1 MKIID
6 VSKYQGSINF
16 KKVKA
21 SGIDGVII
29 KAGYGRGNI
38 EPTFKK
44 YIEDAIAAGIKYIGA
59 YWFSYAY
66 TVDMARREAQYCN
79 DVISPYKDKMNLGVY
94 FDWEYDSMEYAKKV
108 GIACN
113 KTLITNM
120 NLYFCRKITD
130 LGYKAGY
137 YLNQD
142 YSLRWV
148 DESRLKSYRR
158 WFAKYTT
165 TEQTGCFMWQ
175 YSSKGKVDGI
185 AGYVDMNKLL
195 GSVVEV
201 NAKPKQKKKTNAE
214 IAQEVLDGKWGNGSE
229 RKQRLTAAGYDY
241 NAIQS
246 LVNKQLAPSEDGVFY
261 IVKKGD
267 TLSKIAQAY
276 GTTVTLLKKR
286 NNIKDVNKIYVG
298 QKLRIR

>member
-21 SGIDGVII
+21 DGVEGVII

-38 EPTFKK
+38 EPTFKR
-44 YIEDAIAAGIKYIGA
+44 YIEDAISAGIKYIGA

-66 TVDMARREAQYCN
+66 TTDMARREAQYCN
-79 DVISPYKDKMNLGVY
+79 DVINDYKDKLNLGVY
-94 FDWEYDSMEYAKKV
+94 FDWEYDSMEYARKV
-108 GIACN
+108 GITCN
-113 KTLITNM
+113 KSLITNM
-120 NLYFCRKITD
+120 NLYFCRKIAD
-130 LGYKAGY
+130 LGYTAGY

-148 DESRLKSYRR
+148 DESKLRAYRR

-165 TEQTGCFMWQ
+165 AEQTGCFMWQ
-175 YSSKGKVDGI
+175 YSSKGKVAGI
-185 AGYVDMNKLL
+185 NGYVDMNKLL
-195 GSVVEV
+195 GSIVDI
-201 NAKPKQKKKTNAE
+201 NAKPVKKKTNAE

-229 RKQRLTAAGYDY
+229 RKQKLIAAGYDY

-246 LVNKQLAPSEDGVFY
+246 LVNKQLAPTEYGVYY

-267 TLSKIAQAY
+267 TLSKIAQSY
-276 GTTVTLLKKR
+276 GTTVALLKKR
-286 NNIKDVNKIYVG
+286 NNIKDANKIYIG